1 MIFAKMTSLG
11 ILMRGLQAV
20 LQAVLLSGVAPH
32 LKNQND
38 KINQSNNK
46 F

>member
-1 MIFAKMTSLG
+1 MIFARMTSVG
-11 ILMRGLQAV
+11 IHMSGLQAV

-38 KINQSNNK
+38 KINQSNNT